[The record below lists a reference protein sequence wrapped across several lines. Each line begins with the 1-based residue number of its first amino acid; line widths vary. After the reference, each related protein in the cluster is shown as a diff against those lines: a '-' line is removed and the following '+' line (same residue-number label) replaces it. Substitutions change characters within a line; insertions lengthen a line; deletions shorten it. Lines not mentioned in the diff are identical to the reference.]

1 MRKFPRSLLPP
12 IQHFNKIICIY
23 MPATLAK
30 ITQQIKREMN
40 QQPHFNGKLHYR
52 HTHIEVFPMLIT
64 HLLNVSSTIEFKRT
78 VDMQQQKKKNASE

>member
-1 MRKFPRSLLPP
+1 
-12 IQHFNKIICIY
+12 
-23 MPATLAK
+23 MPATLVK

-78 VDMQQQKKKNASE
+78 VDMQQQKKKHASE